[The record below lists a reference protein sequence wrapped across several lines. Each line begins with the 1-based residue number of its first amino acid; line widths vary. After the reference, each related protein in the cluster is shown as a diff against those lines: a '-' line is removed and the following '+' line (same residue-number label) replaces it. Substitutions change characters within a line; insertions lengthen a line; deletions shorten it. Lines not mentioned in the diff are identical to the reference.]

1 CALVALIGLGGLSG
15 CRTAKTASFRFVD
28 PARLDAPIDA
38 SKVKIEEQTVIFI
51 DATPIGT
58 LATPDFPD
66 GAWALPK
73 SSLTVV
79 VRVAVNEKG
88 RAMVVGKSI
97 GDLSLSTPFTAA
109 CEEAIHRAVA
119 TWRFEPAQ
127 LGTLEPQE
135 DGRPLLVS
143 SSVTDTMLEVAFTFS
158 PSGRVGATVDRK

>member
-1 CALVALIGLGGLSG
+1 MMGNTGKEPIRLHADPLCSAACLMKGCVLLALIGLSG

-79 VRVAVNEKG
+79 VRVAVNEEG
-88 RAMVVGKSI
+88 GAMVVGKSI
-97 GDLSLSTPFTAA
+97 GDLSLPTPFTAA
-109 CEEAIHRAVA
+109 CEEAIHR
-119 TWRFEPAQ
+119 E
-127 LGTLEPQE
+127 L
-135 DGRPLLVS
+135 
-143 SSVTDTMLEVAFTFS
+143 
-158 PSGRVGATVDRK
+158 